1 MSHNIVKIHIFAK
14 PFMKKLIETKD
25 LRQVFGEKSVVGFFL
40 APALMKLMKLDK
52 INRLYDKVADFQ
64 GRECLEAFLAEM
76 RITYEIPPTD
86 LANIPKEGPFITVS
100 NHAYGGL
107 DGIILMHLV
116 SEERSDLKVIVNFLL
131 SRIEPLKNFFL
142 PVNAF
147 DKNVS
152 SRSSIKGIRL
162 AKECLQNGSPLG
174 LFPAG
179 EVSHLGPSGLVEDL
193 PWHTPIV
200 KFIQNAGVQV
210 VPIYFE
216 GHNSAKFMRRAKI
229 HPMLQTASLPAEVLN
244 KKGQRIAIRIGAP
257 VSIAE
262 QQRYTDYKELG
273 DYLRARTYALAAN
286 IEKEDKYKDLEHAT
300 PIAVAKQ
307 NDLAVREIEQLPSR
321 NCLFRINNFAA
332 YFAPYSFIPNLMYEI
347 GRKREEAFRSVGE
360 GTYQPL
366 DLDPYDRNYHH
377 LILWDTDKKTI
388 VGAYRIGMGAELMKR
403 FGPSGFYNSTLFQF
417 DEKFEPVLRQ
427 SLELGRAFI
436 SHEYRYETIPM
447 MLLFKGLFH
456 IMLRNEEY
464 RYFIGPVSI
473 SSWYPKLYQSL
484 IQQYI
489 MENHSTPDYHDC
501 VHPRCP
507 FTPEFGLV
515 NPEVLLRD
523 VQTPEQ
529 LDRLLMRMSNRQY
542 RLPSLVKRY
551 LKLNAK
557 VVVFNIDKEFND
569 SLDGFIV
576 CDVEEISKEEL
587 LMVTKDISDP
597 SVIEKRF
604 GKSFTR

>member
-1 MSHNIVKIHIFAK
+1 
-14 PFMKKLIETKD
+14 MKKLIETKD

-52 INRLYDKVADFQ
+52 INKLYNKVADFQ
-64 GRECLEAFLAEM
+64 GRDCLEAFLAEM
-76 RITYEIPPTD
+76 RITYEIPSTD
-86 LANIPKEGPFITVS
+86 LANLPKEGPFITVS

-116 SEERSDLKVIVNFLL
+116 SEERPDLKVIVNFLL
-131 SRIEPLKNFFL
+131 SRIKPLQNFFL

-162 AKECLQNGSPLG
+162 AKECLQKGKPLG

-179 EVSHLGPSGLVEDL
+179 EVSHIGPSGQVEDL

-200 KFIQNAGVQV
+200 KFILNASVPV

-216 GHNSAKFMRRAKI
+216 GHNSARFMRRAKI
-229 HPMLQTASLPAEVLN
+229 HPLLQTASLPAEVLN
-244 KKGQRIAIRIGAP
+244 KKGQRISIRIGAP
-257 VSIAE
+257 VSVAE

-273 DYLRARTYALAAN
+273 NYLRARTYALAAN
-286 IEKEDKYKDLEHAT
+286 IEKDDKYKGLENAS
-300 PIAVAKQ
+300 PIAPAKQ
-307 NDLAVREIEQLPSR
+307 HELAAREIEQLPSR
-321 NCLFRINNFAA
+321 SCLFRINNFAA
-332 YFAPYSFIPNLMYEI
+332 YFAPYSFIPNIMYEI
-347 GRKREEAFRSVGE
+347 GRKREEAFRTVGE

-366 DLDPYDRNYHH
+366 DLDTFDRNYHH
-377 LILWDTDKKTI
+377 LILWDTDKKAI
-388 VGAYRIGMGAELMKR
+388 VGAYRIGMGANLMKR
-403 FGPSGFYNSTLFQF
+403 FGVMGFYNSTLFKF
-417 DEKFEPVLRQ
+417 DQKFEPVLNQ
-427 SLELGRAFI
+427 SMELGRAFI
-436 SHEYRYETIPM
+436 SHEYRYEAIPM

-484 IQQYI
+484 IHKYI
-489 MENHSTPDYHDC
+489 MEHHSIMDYHDC
-501 VHPRCP
+501 VHPRIP
-507 FTPEFGLV
+507 FNPDFGLV
-515 NPEVLLRD
+515 DPSVLLRD

-557 VVVFNIDKEFND
+557 VVVFNIDREFND

-576 CDVEEISKEEL
+576 CDVFDVSKEEL
-587 LMVTKDISDP
+587 IMVTKDISDP
-597 SVIEKRF
+597 SIIEKRF
-604 GKSFTR
+604 GKHLTR

>member
-1 MSHNIVKIHIFAK
+1 
-14 PFMKKLIETKD
+14 MKKLIETKD

-40 APALMKLMKLDK
+40 APALMKWMKLDK
-52 INRLYDKVADFQ
+52 INKLYDKVADFQ
-64 GRECLEAFLAEM
+64 GRDCLEAFLAEM
-76 RITYEIPPTD
+76 RISYEIPASD
-86 LANIPKEGPFITVS
+86 LANLPKEGPFITVS

-107 DGIILMHLV
+107 DGIILMHLI
-116 SEERSDLKVIVNFLL
+116 SDERPDLKIIVNFLL
-131 SRIEPLKNFFL
+131 SRIKPLQEFFL

-147 DKNVS
+147 DKSVS

-162 AKECLQNGSPLG
+162 AKESLEKGNPLG

-179 EVSHLGPSGLVEDL
+179 EVSHIGPAGQVEDI

-200 KFIQNAGVQV
+200 KFIQNAGVPV
-210 VPIYFE
+210 VPIYFD
-216 GHNSAKFMRRAKI
+216 GHNSAKFMRKARI

-244 KKGQRIAIRIGAP
+244 KKGQRISIRIGAP
-257 VSIAE
+257 VRVAE
-262 QQRYTDYKELG
+262 QQRYTDYRDLG
-273 DYLRARTYALAAN
+273 DYLRARTYVLAAN
-286 IEKEDKYKDLEHAT
+286 IEKEDKYKNLENAA
-300 PIAVAKQ
+300 PIAPAKQ
-307 NDLAVREIEQLPSR
+307 QDLAAREIEQLPSR

-347 GRKREEAFRSVGE
+347 GRKREEAFRTVVE

-366 DLDPYDRNYHH
+366 DLDTYDRNYHH
-377 LILWDTDKKTI
+377 LILWDTEKKTI

-403 FGPSGFYNSTLFQF
+403 FGIPGFYNSSLFRF
-417 DEKFEPVLRQ
+417 DEKFAPVLRQ

-473 SSWYPKLYQSL
+473 SSWYPKMYQSL
-484 IQQYI
+484 ICKYI
-489 MENHSTPDYHDC
+489 MEHHTTADYHDC
-501 VHPRCP
+501 VHSRTP
-507 FTPEFGLV
+507 FTPDFGV
-515 NPEVLLRD
+515 VDPDVLLRD

-529 LDRLLMRMSNRQY
+529 LDRLLLRMSNRQY

-557 VVVFNIDKEFND
+557 VVVFNIDREFND

-576 CDVEEISKEEL
+576 CDVNEVSKEEL

-604 GKSFTR
+604 GKSLTR

>member
-1 MSHNIVKIHIFAK
+1 
-14 PFMKKLIETKD
+14 MKKLIETKD

-52 INRLYDKVADFQ
+52 INKLYDKVADFQ

-76 RITYEIPPTD
+76 RITYEIPSTD
-86 LANIPKEGPFITVS
+86 LANLPKEGPFITVS

-116 SEERSDLKVIVNFLL
+116 SEERPDLKVIVNFLL
-131 SRIEPLKNFFL
+131 SRIKPLENFFL

-162 AKECLQNGSPLG
+162 AKESLQNGSPLG

-179 EVSHLGPSGLVEDL
+179 EVSHIGPSGQVEDL

-200 KFIQNAGVQV
+200 KFIQNAGVPV
-210 VPIYFE
+210 VPIYFG
-216 GHNSAKFMRRAKI
+216 GHNSARFMRRAKL
-229 HPMLQTASLPAEVLN
+229 HPMLQTASLPSEVLN
-244 KKGQRIAIRIGAP
+244 KKGQRISIRIGAP
-257 VSIAE
+257 VSVAE
-262 QQRYTDYKELG
+262 QQRCQDYKELG
-273 DYLRARTYALAAN
+273 NYLRARTYALAAN
-286 IEKEDKYKDLEHAT
+286 IEKEDKYKDLEHAA
-300 PIAVAKQ
+300 PIAIAKQ
-307 NDLAVREIEQLPSR
+307 NDLAIREIEQLPSR
-321 NCLFRINNFAA
+321 NCLFKINNFAA

-377 LILWDTDKKTI
+377 LVLWDTEKKAI

-403 FGPSGFYNSTLFQF
+403 FGPTGFYNSTLFQF

-484 IQQYI
+484 IQKYI
-489 MENHSTPDYHDC
+489 MEHHSTPDYQDC

-507 FTPEFGLV
+507 FVPEFGLV
-515 NPEVLLRD
+515 NPDVLLRD
-523 VQTPEQ
+523 IQTPEQ

-576 CDVEEISKEEL
+576 CDVQEVSKEEL

-604 GKSFTR
+604 GRSLTR

>member
-1 MSHNIVKIHIFAK
+1 
-14 PFMKKLIETKD
+14 MKKLIETKD
-25 LRQVFGEKSVVGFFL
+25 LRKVFGEKSIVGFFL

-52 INRLYDKVADFQ
+52 INKLYDKVADFE

-76 RITYEIPPTD
+76 RITYDTPSLD
-86 LANIPKEGPFITVS
+86 LANLPKEGSFITVS
-100 NHAYGGL
+100 NHAYGAL

-116 SEERSDLKVIVNFLL
+116 SEERPDLKVIVNYLL
-131 SRIEPLKNFFL
+131 SRIRPLQNFFL

-152 SRSSIKGIRL
+152 SRSSIAGIRL
-162 AKECLQNGSPLG
+162 AKECLQKGNPLG

-179 EVSHLGPSGLVEDL
+179 EVSHIGPSGLVEDI
-193 PWHTPIV
+193 PWHTAIV
-200 KFIQNAGVQV
+200 KFIMNAGVPV

-216 GHNSAKFMRRAKI
+216 GHNSVRFLRRAKI

-244 KKGQRIAIRIGAP
+244 KKGRRLSVRVGSPIS
-257 VSIAE
+257 VAE

-286 IEKEDKYKDLEHAT
+286 IENKDKFKEPEHAA
-300 PIAVAKQ
+300 PIAPPKKHE
-307 NDLAVREIEQLPSR
+307 LAVREVEQLPSR
-321 NCLFRINNFAA
+321 NCLFDINNFAA
-332 YFAPYSFIPNLMYEI
+332 YFAPYSLIPNLMYEI
-347 GRKREEAFRSVGE
+347 GRKREEAFRTVGE

-366 DLDPYDRNYHH
+366 DLDTFDRNYYH
-377 LILWDTDKKTI
+377 LVLWDSEKKAI

-403 FGPSGFYNSTLFQF
+403 FGVMGFYNNTLF
-417 DEKFEPVLRQ
+417 KFGPGLEPILWQ
-427 SLELGRAFI
+427 SMELGRAFI
-436 SHEYRYETIPM
+436 SQEYRYETIPM
-447 MLLFKGLFH
+447 LLLFKGLFH

-484 IQQYI
+484 IYKYI
-489 MENHSTPDYHDC
+489 MEHHSTMDYQGC
-501 VHPRCP
+501 IGARNP
-507 FTPEFGLV
+507 FTPDFGLV
-515 NPEVLLRD
+515 DPDVLLRD
-523 VQTPEQ
+523 IQTPEQ

-551 LKLNAK
+551 LKLNSK
-557 VVVFNIDKEFND
+557 IVLFNIDKEFND

-576 CDVEEISKEEL
+576 CDVLEIPKEEL
-587 LMVTKDISDP
+587 MMVTKDISDF
-597 SVIEKRF
+597 SIIEKRF
-604 GKSFTR
+604 GKPLTR

>member
-1 MSHNIVKIHIFAK
+1 
-14 PFMKKLIETKD
+14 MKKLIETKD
-25 LRQVFGEKSVVGFFL
+25 LRKVFGEKSVVGFFL

-52 INRLYDKVADFQ
+52 INKLYDKVADFE

-76 RITYEIPPTD
+76 RITYDTPSSD
-86 LANIPKEGPFITVS
+86 LANLPKEGPFITVS
-100 NHAYGGL
+100 NHAYGAL

-116 SEERSDLKVIVNFLL
+116 SEERPDLKVIVNFLL
-131 SRIEPLKNFFL
+131 SRIKPLQNFFL

-147 DKNVS
+147 DKKVS
-152 SRSSIKGIRL
+152 SRSSIAGIRL
-162 AKECLQNGSPLG
+162 AKESLQKGYPLG

-179 EVSHLGPSGLVEDL
+179 EVSHIGPSGQVEDL
-193 PWHTPIV
+193 PWHTAIV
-200 KFIQNAGVQV
+200 KFIMNSGVPV

-216 GHNSAKFMRRAKI
+216 GHNSARFLRRAKL

-244 KKGQRIAIRIGAP
+244 KKGSRLSVRVGAP
-257 VSIAE
+257 ISVAE
-262 QQRYTDYKELG
+262 QQSYTDYKELG

-286 IEKEDKYKDLEHAT
+286 IENKDKHKEPEHAA
-300 PIAVAKQ
+300 PIAPPKQ
-307 NDLAVREIEQLPSR
+307 HELAVREIEQLPSR

-332 YFAPYSFIPNLMYEI
+332 YFAPYSLIPNLMYEI
-347 GRKREEAFRSVGE
+347 GRKREESFRTVGE

-366 DLDPYDRNYHH
+366 DLDTFDRNYHH
-377 LILWDTDKKTI
+377 LILWDAEKKMI
-388 VGAYRIGMGAELMKR
+388 VGAYRIGMGAELMRR
-403 FGPSGFYNSTLFQF
+403 FGVMGFYNNTLFKF
-417 DEKFEPVLRQ
+417 EPGFEPVLWQ

-436 SHEYRYETIPM
+436 SQEYRYETIPM

-484 IQQYI
+484 ICKYI
-489 MENHSTPDYHDC
+489 MEHHSTMEYHDC
-501 VHPRCP
+501 IHSRTP
-507 FTPEFGLV
+507 FTPDFGLV
-515 NPEVLLRD
+515 NPDVLLRD
-523 VQTPEQ
+523 IQTPEQ

-551 LKLNAK
+551 LKLNSK
-557 VVVFNIDKEFND
+557 VVLFNIDKEFND

-576 CDVEEISKEEL
+576 CDVPEIPKDEL
-587 LMVTKDISDP
+587 MMVTKDLSDLL
-597 SVIEKRF
+597 VIEKRF
-604 GKSFTR
+604 GNPGTR